1 MSGHSKWSTIKRKKG
16 ALDAKR
22 SALFGKLARLIEV
35 TARTGSDPSMNFT
48 LKLAIQKAKAA
59 NMPNINIEKAIKKG
73 SGAGKNDSQFEEI
86 TYEGLGPGNIA
97 VIIQALTDNK
107 NRTVAEIR
115 NIFTKNGGNFGTSV
129 SWQFEH
135 RGVLQVEK
143 SQKSE
148 EQELAIIDSGALD
161 FQDVGDIVEIHTNPK
176 ELDAIKT
183 KLEEMGFKVTDIS
196 LDLVP
201 KNKVV
206 INDPVKAK
214 KVLTFLDLIEEHDD
228 VSNVYS
234 NLDVPDEILNQ
245 LQ

>member
-73 SGAGKNDSQFEEI
+73 SGLSKNDSQFEEI
-86 TYEGLGPGNIA
+86 IYEGLGPGNIA

-143 SQKSE
+143 SEKSE

-161 FQDVGDIVEIHTNPK
+161 FQDVGDTLEIHTNPK
-176 ELDAIKT
+176 ELDIVKT
-183 KLEEMGFKVTDIS
+183 KLEEIGFKVTDIS

-201 KNKVV
+201 KNKIV
-206 INDPVKAK
+206 INNPIKAK

>member
-1 MSGHSKWSTIKRKKG
+1 MSGHSKWSTIKHKKG
-16 ALDAKR
+16 AKDAKR

-35 TARTGSDPSMNFT
+35 TARNGADPDMNFT
-48 LKLAIQKAKAA
+48 LKLAIQKAKTA

-73 SGAGKNDSQFEEI
+73 SGSDKSDNQLEEI
-86 TYEGLGPGNIA
+86 TYEGIGPGNIA
-97 VIIQALTDNK
+97 IVIQALTDNK

-115 NIFTKNGGNFGTSV
+115 TIFTKNGGNFGTSV
-129 SWQFEH
+129 SWQFEQ

-143 SQKSE
+143 SERSE
-148 EQELAIIDSGALD
+148 EQELAIIDSGAIN
-161 FQDVGDIVEIHTNPK
+161 FEDIDNVIEVHTNPK
-176 ELDAIKT
+176 ELDMVKT
-183 KLEEMGFKVTDIS
+183 KLEEVGLKIKSIS

-201 KNKVV
+201 KNTVV

-234 NLDVPDEILNQ
+234 NLDVPDAILNQ
-245 LQ
+245 LE